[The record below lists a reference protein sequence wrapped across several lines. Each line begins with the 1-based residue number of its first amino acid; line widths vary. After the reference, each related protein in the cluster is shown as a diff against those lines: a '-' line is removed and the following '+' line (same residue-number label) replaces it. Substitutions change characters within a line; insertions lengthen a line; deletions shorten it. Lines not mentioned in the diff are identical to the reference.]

1 MHHQAMSEVAGGNES
16 IHVNESVSPYSIL
29 RKSDERDV
37 DVTIQ
42 KITSGI
48 GPRSTRA

>member
-1 MHHQAMSEVAGGNES
+1 MSEVAGGNES

-37 DVTIQ
+37 DVTI
-42 KITSGI
+42 
-48 GPRSTRA
+48 